1 MLAVSIVLAVA
12 IAGAIMFTLQTNNTA
27 TIEVV
32 ESTKDAT
39 ENTRNC
45 TDYEGLAEEQCIEDY
60 VGLTSK
66 AAFARAE
73 SYGYFPQTVK
83 ADGVDQ
89 GIIDIGGFI
98 ILFET
103 EDDIV
108 VGGIFGNQRQ

>member
-1 MLAVSIVLAVA
+1 MLAMVFAAAVL
-12 IAGAIMFTLQTNNTA
+12 GGLGYFYLTNSESA